1 MARRIAANS
10 LLDNRM
16 DDVRSSEPAN
26 ATRRRW
32 VWRAQINPGRLRGK
46 GVPSRAL
53 YQENVLRRSL
63 QQRNCQVAT
72 PRKA

>member
-32 VWRAQINPGRLRGK
+32 NERRGD
-46 GVPSRAL
+46 AA
-53 YQENVLRRSL
+53 
-63 QQRNCQVAT
+63 VAA
-72 PRKA
+72 PPV